1 MSKVIAIGEAL
12 IDFIP
17 TVKGQELKNVESFT
31 RVPGGAPL
39 NVVSAVCKLG
49 GDGIML
55 TKLGQDAFGDIIID
69 TVKPL
74 GVDISRIL
82 RTSKANTALA
92 FVSLKEN
99 GERDFSFYRN
109 PSADMLLAEE
119 EIVEDDFKPGD
130 ILHFCSVSLID
141 APIKNAHRK
150 AIEFAKNNNC
160 IVSFDPNIRLP
171 LWESPEKCREC
182 SVSLIDAPIKN
193 AHRKAIE
200 FAKNNNCIVSFDPNI
215 RLPLWESPEKC
226 REAILEFLPLANI
239 VKVSD
244 EELEFITGIKDE
256 KEAINSLFVGSV
268 NVVIYT
274 KGVNG
279 AEFITSNNK
288 YFAPSYKVEVE
299 DTTGAGDSFIGAIL
313 YKISSQNI
321 TLDDLVSLDKNIVE
335 NILDFANR
343 TAAIT
348 VSRKGAIGA
357 LPTFEEI
364 EKMLCK

>member
-141 APIKNAHRK
+141 APIK
-150 AIEFAKNNNC
+150 
-160 IVSFDPNIRLP
+160 D
-171 LWESPEKCREC
+171 
-182 SVSLIDAPIKN
+182 

-239 VKVSD
+239 VKISD

-256 KEAINSLFVGSV
+256 KEALKSLFVGSV

-274 KGVNG
+274 KGANG
-279 AEFITSNNK
+279 AEFITSDNK

-321 TLDDLVSLDKNIVE
+321 KLTDLVNLDMNVVE

-357 LPTFEEI
+357 LPTFEEVEEMI
-364 EKMLCK
+364 CK

>member
-119 EIVEDDFKPGD
+119 EIIEDDFKPGD

-171 LWESPEKCREC
+171 LWESPEKCR
-182 SVSLIDAPIKN
+182 K
-193 AHRKAIE
+193 
-200 FAKNNNCIVSFDPNI
+200 
-215 RLPLWESPEKC
+215 
-226 REAILEFLPLANI
+226 AILEFLPLANI

-256 KEAINSLFVGSV
+256 KEALNSLFVGSV

-321 TLDDLVSLDKNIVE
+321 ILDDLVSLDKNIVE

-357 LPTFEEI
+357 LPTFEEV